1 MCCGYWKRRA
11 DSREPTKPLV
21 KTTDRGLGVR
31 HGSVPRSLVIH
42 RPAGPQMSKAKSG
55 DGARPTMADVAR
67 ELGVAKI
74 TVSRAL
80 SDHATVKDSTRALI
94 RETAERMGYRL
105 NVSARNLRQQRTR
118 TIAVVIEMTPSH
130 ERLMS
135 EPYPLLLLGGILQ
148 QLTAAGQNM
157 VLTTIDLF
165 MQAPPSAD
173 GVILL
178 GQGVHDDAAA
188 VIAATGLP
196 YVVWGAAHGPPERIV
211 VGSDNHAGGRLAAE
225 HLLGRG
231 RRQLLFLGDAE
242 HGEAEDRLRGFEAR
256 VAASDAGIVD
266 KIPCAF
272 TLTAGRAAVT
282 ALLDARGLGFDGIFA
297 ASDAIAMG
305 AIEALRARGHDV
317 PGAVSVVGFDDSPGA
332 GLFSPPL
339 TSIRQDWGV
348 GGELLAEKVLD
359 LVAGKAVDSRAMPVE
374 LIIRES

>member
-1 MCCGYWKRRA
+1 MAQR
-11 DSREPTKPLV
+11 P
-21 KTTDRGLGVR
+21 
-31 HGSVPRSLVIH
+31 GSN
-42 RPAGPQMSKAKSG
+42 GG
-55 DGARPTMADVAR
+55 GNARPTMADIAN
-67 ELGVAKI
+67 ELGLAKI

-80 SDHATVKDSTRALI
+80 SNPASVKESTRRLV

-148 QLTAAGQNM
+148 ELTAAGQNM

-165 MQAPPSAD
+165 IAAPPSAD

-188 VIAATGLP
+188 MVEATGLP
-196 YVVWGAAHGPPERIV
+196 YVVWGAEHGPPGRIV
-211 VGSDNHAGGRLAAE
+211 VGSDNREGGRLAAE

-231 RRQLLFLGDAE
+231 CRRLLFLGDAE

-256 VAASDAGIVD
+256 VAASDAAIVGN
-266 KIPCAF
+266 IPCAF
-272 TLTAGRAAVT
+272 TLTAGRAAVGP
-282 ALLDARGLGFDGIFA
+282 LLDARGLDFDGIFA

-305 AIEALRARGHDV
+305 AIEALQARGHKV
-317 PGAVSVVGFDDSPGA
+317 PGDVSVVGFDDSPGA
-332 GLFSPPL
+332 ALFSPPL
-339 TSIRQDWGV
+339 TSIRQDWAF
-348 GGELLAEKVLD
+348 GGELLAQKVLAK
-359 LVAGKAVDSRAMPVE
+359 VAGQPVESRAMPVS
-374 LIIRES
+374 LVTRES